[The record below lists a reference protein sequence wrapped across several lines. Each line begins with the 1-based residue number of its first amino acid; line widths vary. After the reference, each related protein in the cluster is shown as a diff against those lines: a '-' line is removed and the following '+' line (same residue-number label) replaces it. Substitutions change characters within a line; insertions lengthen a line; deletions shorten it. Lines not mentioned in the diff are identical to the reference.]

1 MTRRPLVP
9 LLCAAAVLLSACSGG
24 DPAPPAPPASQGPS
38 SAPASP
44 APSPT
49 PAALPWGP
57 TEDELAAARETV
69 AAWTPEQLAG
79 GVLVP
84 RYAGTD
90 PRAPADLVRELH
102 AAGVIVMGDNVVDAE
117 QVRASTEAVQQ
128 AAREDGRDW
137 PAVVSVDQEGG
148 LVARLKSPVAADFPT
163 FMSAG
168 AAIAGGRERGDE
180 LSAVEVVSQAATAAG
195 LELRGL
201 GFSWVFAPVADVT
214 TGADDPTIGSRSA
227 SDDPSLAVGAVAAA
241 VEGYRAAGIVPVAK
255 HYPGHGSVS
264 ADSHETLP
272 VQPATIEE
280 LRARDLLP
288 FSAATSA
295 GVPAVMM
302 SHIAVDVFEPGVPAS
317 LSAPAYASLRGPDV
331 GFAGLAVTDAQDM
344 VAITAQYGSG
354 GAAVKALQAG
364 ADVLLMPLDA
374 AAAHGAVVTALGD
387 GSLPRERVEDAA
399 AKVVAVQTWQARVAP
414 AAAVPA
420 DADAAAGEASRAL
433 SAAAVTAVDGSCAAP
448 WVGEA
453 FQVAGGTD
461 TDRARLAAAAER
473 AGVATGSGPT
483 VRLLGGGSSG
493 GSGDVVVALDAPW
506 ALGSTQGTTAT
517 LALYG
522 RSDGAFDALVAVLT
536 GAARPQGAL
545 PVSIGRTTSTDC

>member
-9 LLCAAAVLLSACSGG
+9 LLCAAAVLLSACGGG
-24 DPAPPAPPASQGPS
+24 DPAPTASS
-38 SAPASP
+38 SRSSTSGAATSE
-44 APSPT
+44 PSPT
-49 PAALPWGP
+49 PSALPWGP
-57 TEDELAAARETV
+57 TEDELAAAQGTV

-84 RYAGTD
+84 RYDGTD
-90 PRAPADLVRELH
+90 PQAPAALVRELH

-117 QVRASTEAVQQ
+117 QVRASAEAVQQ

-168 AAIAGGRERGDE
+168 AALAGGRGRGDE
-180 LSAVEVVSQAATAAG
+180 AGAAAVVQQAASAAA

-201 GFSWVFAPVADVT
+201 GFTWVFAPDADVT
-214 TGADDPTIGSRSA
+214 SGPDDPTIGSRSA
-227 SDDPSLAVGAVAAA
+227 SDDPALASAA
-241 VEGYRAAGIVPVAK
+241 VTAALGGYEAAGIVPVVK
-255 HYPGHGSVS
+255 HFPGHGSVP

-272 VQPATIEE
+272 VQDATLDE
-280 LRARDLLP
+280 LRARDLQP
-288 FSAATSA
+288 FSAATAA

-302 SHIAVDVFEPGVPAS
+302 SHIAVDAFEPGVPAS

-331 GFAGLAVTDAQDM
+331 GFQGLAVTDAQDM
-344 VAITAQYGSG
+344 GAITAQYGSG

-364 ADVLLMPLDA
+364 ADVLLMPLDPT
-374 AAAHGAVVTALGD
+374 AAHTAVVTALGD

-399 AKVVAVQTWQARVAP
+399 AKVVAVQTWQARVSAG
-414 AAAVPA
+414 AAVPA
-420 DADAAAGEASRAL
+420 DAGAAATEASRAL

-448 WVGEA
+448 WAGDG

-483 VRLLGGGSSG
+483 VRLLGGSSG

-517 LALYG
+517 LALFG
-522 RSDGAFDALVAVLT
+522 RDDGAFDALVAVLT